1 VKRVEE
7 FVEAG
12 GEDLRVFF
20 APGRVNLIGEHTD
33 YSGGYVFPAA
43 LTFGTRAFVRPR
55 ADGVFCVASTSF
67 DEVVTFDTEQ
77 LEYLPEDDWANY
89 PKGVV
94 REFCLR
100 GLALPGADIL
110 YHGNIPNGAGLS
122 SSASIELVTAVAL
135 AALAGAQLPMI
146 ELVQMCQKVENEFI
160 GVQCGIMDQFAVG
173 MGRANHAVL
182 LNCDSMEYGYAPLE
196 LGEYQLVITHTNK
209 RRQLIESRYNERRM
223 ECETAL
229 ERIQDHLPGVGSLG
243 ELRAERWQTARSLF
257 DDAPVLQRR
266 VDHVVSENDRVLASY
281 RALESGD
288 LAEFGRLMI
297 QSHESLRDLY
307 EVTGREL
314 DALFEAARAVDGCI
328 GTRMTGGGFGGC
340 TVSLVQSEAA
350 EAFQTQVAARYAA
363 ETGLMPMFYVCAVGD
378 GAQEITGEV
387 SRWQS

>member
-1 VKRVEE
+1 MKQVEE
-7 FVEAG
+7 FVAAAG
-12 GEDLRVFF
+12 DDLRVFF

-43 LTFGTRAFVRPR
+43 LSFGTHAYVRPR
-55 ADGVFCVASTSF
+55 TDGVFRVASTHF
-67 DEVVTFDTEQ
+67 DLEVMFGTEN
-77 LEYLPEDDWANY
+77 LVYRAEDDWANF

-94 REFCLR
+94 RELAQR
-100 GLALPGADIL
+100 GIPLSGAEIL

-135 AALAGAQLPMI
+135 AALGGVDLSRV
-146 ELVQMCQKVENEFI
+146 ELVLMCQKVENEFI

-182 LNCDSMEYGYAPLE
+182 LNCDTLEYRYAPLE
-196 LGEYQLVITHTNK
+196 LGDYQLVITHTNK
-209 RRQLIESRYNERRM
+209 RRQLLDSSYNERRT

-229 ERIQDHLPGVGSLG
+229 AQIQAHHPEVGSLG
-243 ELRAERWQTARSLF
+243 ELSAAGWREARPLLQEF
-257 DDAPVLQRR
+257 PVLQRR
-266 VDHVVSENDRVLASY
+266 VEHVVSENDRVLASC

-307 EVTGREL
+307 EVTGQEL
-314 DALFEAARAVDGCI
+314 DALVEAARVVDGCI

-340 TVSLVQSEAA
+340 TVSLVHREAIG
-350 EAFQTQVAARYAA
+350 EFQELVAARYTAQ
-363 ETGLMPMFYVCAVGD
+363 TGLTPTFYVCAIGD
-378 GAQEITGEV
+378 GAQEVKGEL
-387 SRWQS
+387 STWQS